1 MKGAVRRAGAW
12 LADRLGLHRFRHVW
26 DHPVPPG
33 ITDPRRGWLYAL
45 GSAAAAA
52 FVLQLVTGIALATQY
67 VPAPAHAYESVRYIT
82 DEVWMGALLR
92 GMHYFGASA
101 MVVLVAAHMARVFLT
116 GSYKFPRELNWLTGV
131 LLLVLT
137 LAMAFTGQLLRW
149 DADGVWGVF
158 VASHYVGRVPGIG
171 DALKEMVL
179 AGETIG
185 GATLTRFYAL
195 HAIVMPLLLL
205 GTIGLHVWLVVHHGI
220 SEPPAPGQRVDRD
233 TYRERYR
240 RILEQSTR
248 RYFPDA
254 AWREALVSAVV
265 VAVVFSL
272 AIGFGPKGPGE
283 PPDPTQ
289 VPAEPKPD
297 WFLLWY
303 YGLIAVK
310 SPTIE
315 TFVMVYMPLGIL
327 AVLLLLPFGRGSRGE
342 RSARRRPWAVLA
354 TAAVISLLGLF
365 TLLGARAPWVM
376 DFDAAPPSV
385 EEVAGLP
392 PLARVGSQVFHAR
405 GCIQCHAVAGRGGTY
420 GPPLGGVLDRLPPG
434 DVTLRIVMGFGDMPA
449 YGHVLGRDELDALMA
464 YLHTLPKGDP

>member
-1 MKGAVRRAGAW
+1 MIGTARRIGAW
-12 LADRLGLHRFRHVW
+12 LGDRLGIRRFSEVW

-33 ITDPRRGWLYAL
+33 ITEPRRGWLYAL

-52 FVLQLVTGIALATQY
+52 FLLQLVTGIALATLY
-67 VPAPAHAYESVRYIT
+67 VPAPAHAYQSVHYIT

-137 LAMAFTGQLLRW
+137 IAMTFTGQLLRW

-158 VASHYVGRVPGIG
+158 VASHYVGRVPWIG
-171 DALKEMVL
+171 ETLKEMVL

-205 GTIGLHVWLVVHHGI
+205 GIIGLHVWLVLHHGI
-220 SEPPAPGQRVDRD
+220 SEPPVPGQRVDPD
-233 TYRERYR
+233 TYRQRYQ

-254 AWREALVSAVV
+254 AWREALVSALVIG
-265 VAVVFSL
+265 AVFGL
-272 AIGFGPKGPGE
+272 ALWVGPKGPGA
-283 PPDPTQ
+283 PPDPTL

-310 SPTIE
+310 SPAVE
-315 TFVMVYMPLGIL
+315 TLVMVYLPLGII
-327 AVLLLLPFGRGSRGE
+327 AVLVLLPLVRGGRGE

-354 TAAVISLLGLF
+354 TVTVVAVLGVL

-376 DFDAAPPSV
+376 EFDLPPPSA
-385 EEVAGLP
+385 EELAGLP
-392 PLARVGSQVFHAR
+392 PLARTGSEVFHAR
-405 GCIQCHAVAGRGGTY
+405 GCMQCHVVAGRGGHY
-420 GPPLGGVLDRLPPG
+420 GPPLGGVLDRLPPEI
-434 DVTLRIVMGFGDMPA
+434 VTVRIVQGFRDMPA
-449 YGHVLGRDELDALMA
+449 YGHVLDRDELDALMA
-464 YLHTLPKGDP
+464 YLQTLPKEEP